1 MTETKINDADNLIPD
16 NTIVVITDNAE
27 FDKSLDDI
35 IEPLKGK
42 NERDWFNTH
51 AYFCL
56 PLLIGNQYGFIV
68 KSLYDFTVV
77 WNGGGEITD
86 VKVEI
91 DYKSGDYM
99 GHQMISPHFGMG
111 TCTIQNRFHF
121 RTPPNVNLMT
131 INPPNY
137 FISGVQHM
145 TGVVETDNLRR
156 DFTFNL
162 KLTTKDLKVSVK
174 KGDPI
179 GCIIPVPRGYVDNF
193 EIKRAAELFNP
204 ELIKNERQ
212 IGQEFGIERTTTD
225 KVKHHENGRRYFKGE
240 DVRGNKFIYPHQK
253 SMKEGC
259 PMRVKK
265 GFD

>member
-1 MTETKINDADNLIPD
+1 MDTRINDNNNLIPD
-16 NTIVVITDNAE
+16 NTIVVITENAE
-27 FDKSLDDI
+27 YDKSLPHI

-42 NERDWFNTH
+42 RERDWFVTH

-56 PLLIGNQYGFIV
+56 PLLIGNQYGFII
-68 KSLYDFTVV
+68 KSLFDFTAV
-77 WNGGGEITD
+77 WRGGDTVAD
-86 VKVEI
+86 VEVLV
-91 DYKSGDYM
+91 DYPNGDYP
-99 GHQMISPHFGMG
+99 GHQIISSHFGMG

-137 FISGVQHM
+137 FMSGVQHM

-162 KLTTKDLKVSVK
+162 RLTTKDLKVSIK

-179 GCIIPVPRGYVDNF
+179 GCIIPVPRGYIDNF
-193 EIKRAAELFNP
+193 EMKRASELFTP

-212 IGQEFGIERTTTD
+212 IGIEFGKERQTTD
-225 KVKHHENGRRYFKGE
+225 RDKHHNNGRRYFKGE

-253 SMKEGC
+253 NIKES
-259 PMRVKK
+259 
-265 GFD
+265 DETL